1 MSNMKHTQGQEVRQ
15 SAYKDYIAL
24 DFTEGGK
31 IISTPFYIREGEQ
44 AEVHWPRPSN
54 EQCKNPAHYDDYH
67 DTYLFKMEGGE
78 LFVQW
83 TNGPCSHMEIW
94 DKLNPSELVDWKFQY
109 ANRIKAA
116 IKKAT
121 Q

>member
-1 MSNMKHTQGQEVRQ
+1 MKHTQGQEVRQ

-54 EQCKNPAHYDDYH
+54 EQCKKQHNEHLQYPRRYMQAGKPGAEFYEVKNPRCIR
-67 DTYLFKMEGGE
+67 GN
-78 LFVQW
+78 V
-83 TNGPCSHMEIW
+83 
-94 DKLNPSELVDWKFQY
+94 
-109 ANRIKAA
+109 
-116 IKKAT
+116 
-121 Q
+121 